1 MNHQLKIFRDVIF
14 GPVFSASVVAQIVQ
28 PNLIYG
34 KERQPDVLQP
44 SLSFSERA
52 NTTALLDSLASQEDG
67 MPHQRRVTSKDA
79 AKQEVPLVQSI
90 GVNRKH
96 VDKIR
101 LATLVIQCLG
111 SVLRES
117 KELIVEKFWD
127 RLENNGL
134 RHSRVSIIDEDEMAD
149 GNVVAE
155 HGVSRTV

>member
-1 MNHQLKIFRDVIF
+1 MAPRLLIKCPCYALLELAVRIRDVPSVETETVQMNHQLKIFRDVIF

-101 LATLVIQCLG
+101 LATLVIQCLQ
-111 SVLRES
+111 
-117 KELIVEKFWD
+117 KKK
-127 RLENNGL
+127 
-134 RHSRVSIIDEDEMAD
+134 
-149 GNVVAE
+149 NV
-155 HGVSRTV
+155 R